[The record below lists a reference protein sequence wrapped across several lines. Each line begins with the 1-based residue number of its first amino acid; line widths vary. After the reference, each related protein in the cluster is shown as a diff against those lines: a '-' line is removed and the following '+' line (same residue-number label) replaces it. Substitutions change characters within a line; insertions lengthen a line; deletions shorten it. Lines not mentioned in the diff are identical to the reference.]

1 MGAVVVTH
9 RRWGGRGF
17 LRGALVGAVT
27 AAAPPADG
35 AGAHPPSAATA
46 AVTAA
51 AASSVRPEARH
62 RLAEVDAL
70 SVDASLLENV
80 FADAVLTL
88 AAVFLHLTGATLAA
102 ASPPLQPELP
112 PSITLV
118 VHPCAQLMGT
128 GHPIVMVMVIHNVL
142 VFWRLH
148 VKRHV
153 KLCHLQWQR
162 RLIPE
167 KESKSLFN

>member
-1 MGAVVVTH
+1 MFPLLKKVET
-9 RRWGGRGF
+9 W
-17 LRGALVGAVT
+17 
-27 AAAPPADG
+27 
-35 AGAHPPSAATA
+35 
-46 AVTAA
+46 
-51 AASSVRPEARH
+51 VRNQW
-62 RLAEVDAL
+62 VDATVGFIL
-70 SVDASLLENV
+70 LFTALNDTGDTLVDDV
-80 FADAVLTL
+80 MT
-88 AAVFLHLTGATLAA
+88 TGATLAA